1 MTQRALTSVLCHEA
15 LHNLARRQRVG
26 NPFLAEDTEHI
37 AMALLGDPQL
47 VHDTWRIFFL
57 RNFGIS
63 IFFLRNFGRCF
74 HISIETTK
82 QQLY

>member
-15 LHNLARRQRVG
+15 LHNLARRVRVG

-47 VHDTWRIFFL
+47 VHDTWTEVFFWL
-57 RNFGIS
+57 TELVNLKYSKICWHTVFFGS
-63 IFFLRNFGRCF
+63 Y
-74 HISIETTK
+74 T
-82 QQLY
+82 

>member
-15 LHNLARRQRVG
+15 LHNLARRVRVG

-47 VHDTWRIFFL
+47 VHDTWSEVDGNSPRWGVVKWL
-57 RNFGIS
+57 QCGAPVDVIS
-63 IFFLRNFGRCF
+63 WDL
-74 HISIETTK
+74 
-82 QQLY
+82 

>member
-47 VHDTWRIFFL
+47 VHDTWIFSRQTLEF
-57 RNFGIS
+57 R
-63 IFFLRNFGRCF
+63 FF
-74 HISIETTK
+74 
-82 QQLY
+82 